1 MLELRGHKAKVFAA
15 LIPGELALYK
25 SEQVKRAGQEL
36 ISLACPFWNLT
47 VLCAPDP
54 ARPSL
59 WALGSASFN
68 CKAAVSER
76 PRVEALICSH
86 PIVAS
91 GGA

>member
-1 MLELRGHKAKVFAA
+1 MFAA

-36 ISLACPFWNLT
+36 ISLGLPILDSNG
-47 VLCAPDP
+47 VVRPDP

-86 PIVAS
+86 PIVVS
-91 GGA
+91 GGAQTGGRRG

>member
-25 SEQVKRAGQEL
+25 SEQVRRAGQEL
-36 ISLACPFWNLT
+36 LGLASPFQNLT
-47 VLCAPDP
+47 VLYAPVTD
-54 ARPSL
+54 RLSL
-59 WALGSASFN
+59 WALESASLN
-68 CKAAVSER
+68 CKAAVSGR

>member
-25 SEQVKRAGQEL
+25 SEQVKRTGQEL

-68 CKAAVSER
+68 CKAAVFER